1 MCIVGKDMNKAFIN
15 YICMNIL
22 EVVYIIY
29 VFEHARGATS
39 APAQDA
45 NRVELQNEVTCRQ
58 EKAQ

>member
-45 NRVELQNEVTCRQ
+45 NRVELQNEVTCR
-58 EKAQ
+58 